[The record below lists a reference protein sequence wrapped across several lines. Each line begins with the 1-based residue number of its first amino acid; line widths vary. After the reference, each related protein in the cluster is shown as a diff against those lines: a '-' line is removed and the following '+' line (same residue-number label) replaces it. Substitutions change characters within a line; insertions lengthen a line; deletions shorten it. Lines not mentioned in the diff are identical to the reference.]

1 MYTCYTIY
9 HACTYLKQLYQATK
23 STKRM
28 FFLIQTINKRIQKKT
43 TLPLGARYLTNSY
56 QKISGITYPK
66 LLNQLYVQRDGVSFK
81 VLHCNILPIIK
92 HIYA

>member
-43 TLPLGARYLTNSY
+43 TLPLGARYLLILIKKY
-56 QKISGITYPK
+56 
-66 LLNQLYVQRDGVSFK
+66 R
-81 VLHCNILPIIK
+81 VLPTPN
-92 HIYA
+92 Y